1 MLRNLP
7 IGGGVNVRT
16 EGEGFGRKTLGQ
28 AIEES
33 HIGIKERGNGTCES
47 SEQGWE
53 TIGGG

>member
-16 EGEGFGRKTLGQ
+16 EGEGFDRKTLGQ

-33 HIGIKERGNGTCES
+33 HIGIKER
-47 SEQGWE
+47 
-53 TIGGG
+53 